1 MTRRDPQPA
10 PQIHHVHEPNFGSGR
25 QSVKRASERKEK
37 WAAHGFQP
45 NSDSTQVL
53 VPFLLYFQFSTCYLN
68 LNFKLKCTIK
78 FQHGMLI
85 F

>member
-1 MTRRDPQPA
+1 
-10 PQIHHVHEPNFGSGR
+10 VHEPNFGSGR

-53 VPFLLYFQFSTCYLN
+53 VPFFIVFSVFNLLFK
-68 LNFKLKCTIK
+68 FKLQT
-78 FQHGMLI
+78 
-85 F
+85 